1 MAEPLLKPL
10 TEPVETFLEQIEHPR
25 KQEEAKQLI
34 ALYRQITGYEPIVWG
49 GGIIGFGQYHYQY
62 DSGREGNAPLAAF
75 APRKARHS
83 IYLEPK
89 FPTKKE
95 LLPRLGKHKESLG
108 CVYINKLPDV
118 DLTVLKELIA
128 ASTKETL
135 RKNNLPHG

>member
-95 LLPRLGKHKESLG
+95 LLARLGKHKESLG

-118 DLTVLKELIA
+118 DLAVLKELIA

-135 RKNNLPHG
+135 RKNNLLHG

>member
-49 GGIIGFGQYHYQY
+49 GGIIGFGQYDYQY

-95 LLPRLGKHKESLG
+95 LLARLGKHKESLG

-118 DLTVLKELIA
+118 DLAVLKELIA

>member
-34 ALYRQITGYEPIVWG
+34 ALYRQITGYEPIVWD

-95 LLPRLGKHKESLG
+95 LLARLGKHKESLG

-118 DLTVLKELIA
+118 DLAVLKELIA

>member
-1 MAEPLLKPL
+1 MTEPLLKPL

-62 DSGREGNAPLAAF
+62 VSGREGNAPLVAF

-95 LLPRLGKHKESLG
+95 LLARLGKYKESLG

>member
-34 ALYRQITGYEPIVWG
+34 ALYQQITGYEPIVWG

-95 LLPRLGKHKESLG
+95 LLARLGKHKESLG

-118 DLTVLKELIA
+118 DLAVLKELIA